1 MKLLTI
7 DTATETCG
15 VALTED
21 TQLVA
26 DFRINKKN
34 VHNERLV
41 STIQQLLGEVSWQL
55 SDLEGIIFSK
65 GPGSFTGLRIGI
77 SVSKGLSF
85 SLGIPIVGVNTLDAL
100 AFGAP
105 AWANEICAVI
115 KAREKEVYF
124 SLYEKSLTSFEIC
137 SGYEMIHL
145 EKLPEKLN
153 SKTLVVSNPADLIS
167 SAMKKETVIA
177 PPEYSLLKPLTIAE
191 LGFKKFE
198 VNEVEN
204 PETVEPFYLKDFTPK
219 RKVYYAEQ

>member
-41 STIQQLLGEVSWQL
+41 STIQQLLGGVGWQL

-105 AWANEICAVI
+105 AWANKICAVI
-115 KAREKEVYF
+115 KAREKEIYF

-137 SGYEMIHL
+137 SQYEIIHL
-145 EKLPEKLN
+145 EKLPEKLDG
-153 SKTLVVSNPADLIS
+153 KTLVVSNPADLVS
-167 SAMKKETVIA
+167 SASNKETVIA
-177 PPEYSLLKPLTIAE
+177 PPEY
-191 LGFKKFE
+191 
-198 VNEVEN
+198 
-204 PETVEPFYLKDFTPK
+204 
-219 RKVYYAEQ
+219 

>member
-21 TQLVA
+21 TQLVT

-41 STIQQLLGEVSWQL
+41 SAIQQLLGGVGWQL

-105 AWANEICAVI
+105 AWANEICAVL

-137 SGYEMIHL
+137 SGYEIIHL

-153 SKTLVVSNPADLIS
+153 GKTLVVSNPADLVS
-167 SAMKKETVIA
+167 SASNKETVIA
-177 PPEYSLLKPLTIAE
+177 PPECSLLKPLTIAE
-191 LGFKKFE
+191 LGFKKFQ
-198 VNEVEN
+198 VNEVEI
-204 PETVEPFYLKDFTPK
+204 PETAEPFYLKDFRPK

>member
-7 DTATETCG
+7 DTATEICG

-21 TQLVA
+21 AQLVV
-26 DFRINKKN
+26 DYRLNQKN
-34 VHNERLV
+34 VHNEKLV
-41 STIQQLLGEVSWQL
+41 STIQQLLGDIGWQL
-55 SDLEGIIFSK
+55 RDLEGIVFSK

-105 AWANEICAVI
+105 NFVGKICAVI

-124 SLYEKSLTSFEIC
+124 ALYENFLNNFKRCSEYEI
-137 SGYEMIHL
+137 IHL

-153 SKTLVVSNPADLIS
+153 SKILVVSNPPDLVS
-167 SAMKKETVIA
+167 YAVNKETVTV
-177 PPEYSLLKPLTIAE
+177 PPEYSLLKPLTIAG
-191 LGFKKFE
+191 LGFKKFQA
-198 VNEVEN
+198 NEIEN
-204 PETVEPFYLKDFTPK
+204 SEAAEPFYLKDFRPK
-219 RKVYYAEQ
+219 RKIYYAER

>member
-21 TQLVA
+21 TQLVT

-41 STIQQLLGEVSWQL
+41 STIQQLLGGVGWQL

-124 SLYEKSLTSFEIC
+124 SLYEKSLTSFERC
-137 SGYEMIHL
+137 SGYEIIHL

-153 SKTLVVSNPADLIS
+153 GKTLVVSNPADLVS
-167 SAMKKETVIA
+167 SVMNKETVIA
-177 PPEYSLLKPLTIAE
+177 PSEYSLLKPLTIAE

-198 VNEVEN
+198 VNEVEI
-204 PETVEPFYLKDFTPK
+204 PETAEPFYLKDFTPK

>member
-26 DFRINKKN
+26 DYRINQKN
-34 VHNERLV
+34 VHNEKLV
-41 STIQQLLGEVSWQL
+41 STIQHLLADVGWPL
-55 SDLEGIIFSK
+55 SDLEGIVFSK

-105 AWANEICAVI
+105 NWANKICAVI

-124 SLYEKSLTSFEIC
+124 ALYEKSLTSFERC
-137 SGYEMIHL
+137 SEYEIIHL
-145 EKLPEKLN
+145 EKLPKKLN
-153 SKTLVVSNPADLIS
+153 SKTLVVSNPAELVS
-167 SAMKKETVIA
+167 SADNTETVTA
-177 PPEYSLLKPLTIAE
+177 PREYSLLKPLIIAE
-191 LGFKKFE
+191 LGFKKFQA
-198 VNEVEN
+198 NEIEN
-204 PETVEPFYLKDFTPK
+204 PETAEPFYLKDFTPK

>member
-1 MKLLTI
+1 MKILTI

-21 TQLVA
+21 AQLVV
-26 DFRINKKN
+26 DYRLNQKN
-34 VHNERLV
+34 VHNEKLV
-41 STIQQLLGEVSWQL
+41 SSIQKLLGDIGWQM
-55 SDLEGIIFSK
+55 SDLEGIVFSK

-105 AWANEICAVI
+105 NYTGKICAVI

-124 SLYEKSLTSFEIC
+124 ALYKKSLNSFERC
-137 SGYEMIHL
+137 SEYEIIHL

-153 SKTLVVSNPADLIS
+153 SKILVVSNPPDLVS
-167 SAMKKETVIA
+167 SAVNKETVIA
-177 PPEYSLLKPLTIAE
+177 SPEYSLLKPLTIAG
-191 LGFKKFE
+191 LGFKKLQA
-198 VNEVEN
+198 NEIEK
-204 PETVEPFYLKDFTPK
+204 PEAAEPFYLKDFTPK
-219 RKVYYAEQ
+219 RKVYYVEQ